1 MSFRFFWV
9 VHNVL
14 TIHRVNKL
22 SFYRDFVLV
31 STQHLNTI
39 NDCSVCG
46 WKKYKIRG
54 QSKHLDQR
62 RKELLRHIFGRFN
75 VTKNWEMCW
84 SIWLFPAKNQ
94 THWIWFKDI
103 IISKLWLKQI
113 QNITITIN
121 VLNVRNY
128 VTISNWIDHLWDS
141 NKSYSPALSSNNK
154 KRVDS
159 VVLQWYTPQRKTP
172 HMRLP
177 FNTSLDLYGNTRDC
191 VRTQIARGDR
201 PQDIHHLQ
209 GGILLCQ
216 HVRAQGQ
223 NSSCFPSPGR
233 RVKKGGGYLASKPFI
248 MFFPKQLLCKQIWLL
263 VGKSV
268 ISTLDL
274 SSTSPLWLHRFN
286 HPSCHLSEAAS
297 HGGGFLWEL

>member
-1 MSFRFFWV
+1 ML
-9 VHNVL
+9 NYL
-14 TIHRVNKL
+14 TISREEPDTLNLIQRYHNIKALAKTNTKYNNHNK
-22 SFYRDFVLV
+22 
-31 STQHLNTI
+31 NPEAK
-39 NDCSVCG
+39 C
-46 WKKYKIRG
+46 KKWCDY
-54 QSKHLDQR
+54 
-62 RKELLRHIFGRFN
+62 
-75 VTKNWEMCW
+75 
-84 SIWLFPAKNQ
+84 
-94 THWIWFKDI
+94 
-103 IISKLWLKQI
+103 
-113 QNITITIN
+113 
-121 VLNVRNY
+121 
-128 VTISNWIDHLWDS
+128 ISNWIDHLWDL

-154 KRVDS
+154 KIVHS
-159 VVLQWYTPQRKTP
+159 VVLQWYAPQRKTP

-177 FNTSLDLYGNTRDC
+177 FNTSLYLYGNTRDC

-201 PQDIHHLQ
+201 PRDIHHLQ

-216 HVRAQGQ
+216 HVRAQGH

-248 MFFPKQLLCKQIWLL
+248 MFFPKQLLCKQTWLL

-286 HPSCHLSEAAS
+286 HPSCHSSEAAS